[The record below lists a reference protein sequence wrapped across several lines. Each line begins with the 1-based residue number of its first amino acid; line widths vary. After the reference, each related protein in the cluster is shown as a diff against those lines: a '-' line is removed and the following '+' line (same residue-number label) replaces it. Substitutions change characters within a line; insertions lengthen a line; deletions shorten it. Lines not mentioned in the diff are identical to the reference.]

1 MEIARTVLN
10 FLVVL
15 LEVILIF
22 NLLIVVHELG
32 HFLAARWRGLVV
44 EQFAIWFGKPVW
56 KRTYNGVVYSL
67 GSIPFGGF
75 VKLPQMAPMDAIE
88 GESTT
93 DRVNLPAVSPLD
105 KIIVALAGPVF
116 SFGLAFIFAVVVWAV
131 GRPISEAETNL
142 TIGYVVPDS
151 PAANAP
157 CDESGVP
164 KGLRPGDKILEVDGH
179 PVTRFNGMNGS
190 VVWYVVRSE
199 GTSIP
204 FKVQR
209 GGQTLT
215 FEPVPLAPEAASGW
229 QRKGLREVM
238 IDPAFTSIVGE
249 VKPGSP
255 AQEAGLRKDDIIRA
269 VNGQPLLHPLGLS
282 EDVEQ
287 QNYGQPIKLTVQ
299 RGHQTL
305 ELELP
310 AMPFKIGD
318 VYPGS
323 PADRAGLKE
332 GDTIESVN
340 GEPARKFSDLKA
352 AILAHPTDP
361 LNLSIIHEGTK
372 RAVSIVPLVPI
383 SKPQLPKTSPMIG
396 IGPASDLDGIALT
409 NGGTMKIVPEEP
421 LDQIRNSVATIGN
434 TLGAVLARKSHIGV
448 QHLGGPI
455 FIGRT
460 YYYLLSSREGWRLA
474 LWFSVILNV
483 NLALLN
489 MLPIPVLDGGHI
501 MLALIEMVR
510 RKPVNIRVLEI
521 IQTACFFLIA
531 GYMLYVS
538 FYDVGDLA
546 SGHKSQRELEFPSPP
561 PPAAQP

>member
-1 MEIARTVLN
+1 M
-10 FLVVL
+10 
-15 LEVILIF
+15 
-22 NLLIVVHELG
+22 
-32 HFLAARWRGLVV
+32 
-44 EQFAIWFGKPVW
+44 
-56 KRTYNGVVYSL
+56 
-67 GSIPFGGF
+67 
-75 VKLPQMAPMDAIE
+75 
-88 GESTT
+88 
-93 DRVNLPAVSPLD
+93 
-105 KIIVALAGPVF
+105 
-116 SFGLAFIFAVVVWAV
+116 
-131 GRPISEAETNL
+131 
-142 TIGYVVPDS
+142 PDS
-151 PAANAP
+151 PAANAL
-157 CDESGVP
+157 CDEPGVP

-229 QRKGLREVM
+229 QRKGLREVL

-255 AQEAGLRKDDIIRA
+255 AQKAGLRKDDIIRA
-269 VNGQPLLHPLGLS
+269 ANGQPLLHPLGLS

-287 QNYGQPIKLTVQ
+287 QNYGQPIKLTVE
-299 RGHQTL
+299 RAHQTL

-332 GDTIESVN
+332 GDTIEAIN
-340 GEPARKFSDLKA
+340 GAPARKFSDLKG
-352 AILAHPTDP
+352 AILAHPGEP
-361 LNLSIIHEGTK
+361 LTLSIVHDGT
-372 RAVSIVPLVPI
+372 RRDVSVTPLVPI
-383 SKPQLPKTSPMIG
+383 TKTQPPKTSPMIG
-396 IGPASDLDGIALT
+396 IGPASNLDGIALT
-409 NGGTMKIVPEEP
+409 NGGTMKIVPEKP

-501 MLALIEMVR
+501 LLALIEMVR
-510 RKPVNIRVLEI
+510 RKPVNIRVLEVV
-521 IQTACFFLIA
+521 QTACFFLIA

-546 SGHKSQRELEFPSPP
+546 SGHKSQRELEFPSPT